1 MSKISRDWRK
11 MAEVAAKKVAAKA
24 ASEELARTPDD
35 VVSEEPMTKEP
46 PVVVGQTEA
55 LAATM
60 TTFIQMMAES
70 QKKMQQQIIDLGKQV
85 ATDRVEARAETRK
98 PQRQQARETGIT
110 TAYGRDGEILT
121 RRAQFASTDPFE
133 LPPDFIQSV
142 LDEGYSLEWKT
153 EYVYNEHRGVYV
165 SRLQRDGA
173 WRPVQNKRL
182 PGVFAGEE
190 EEPVR
195 HDGMM
200 LMERPL
206 ELTLAARREEQI
218 SAREQVL
225 MRQRNWGVDSKRQD
239 YFDPATDEAKKHTLL
254 RSMREVADP
263 SWAPSLTIAGDS
275 EF

>member
-1 MSKISRDWRK
+1 MRKKQPYDWRK
-11 MAEVAAKKVAAKA
+11 IAAERAQKALEEAAVKEAPW
-24 ASEELARTPDD
+24 TPDD
-35 VVSEEPMTKEP
+35 IENEEPMARETPTQAE
-46 PVVVGQTEA
+46 T
-55 LAATM
+55 LASTL
-60 TTFIQMMAES
+60 TTFMEMMNKSQES
-70 QKKMQQQIIDLGKQV
+70 MQRQIADLGRQI
-85 ATDRVEARAETRK
+85 ASERVETRVEVKK
-98 PQRQQARETGIT
+98 PQRPQARETGIT
-110 TAYGRDGEILT
+110 TVVGRDGEILT

-133 LPPDFIQSV
+133 LPPEFIQAT

-182 PGVFAGEE
+182 PGVFANEDE

-239 YFDPATDEAKKHTLL
+239 YFDPSTQEAQKHTVL

-263 SWAPSLTIAGDS
+263 SWAPSHTIAGND
-275 EF
+275 EFS